1 MTKWDFYKKTER
13 KRHIYSDSFQ
23 QEVQDKL
30 ETLRVAREA
39 IAGMERIFHDSY
51 LSAEK
56 SISSREKTDDMFFYQ
71 HYDYPPFSSMY
82 EAGIE
87 QIEMTVSCKGEEI
100 YAEAMFKRS
109 PEKETCLTCQWSYI
123 EEDGNMYCSRTGN
136 LVYHDDSCFGGYEKE
151 DIT

>member
-30 ETLRVAREA
+30 ETLRAAREA

-51 LSAEK
+51 LSVERN
-56 SISSREKTDDMFFYQ
+56 ISSRKETDDMFFYQ
-71 HYDYPPFSSMY
+71 HYVYCPFSVMY

-87 QIEMTVSCKGEEI
+87 RVEMIVSCKDEEI
-100 YAEAMFKRS
+100 YAEAMFKRAS
-109 PEKETCLTCQWSYI
+109 KDPS
-123 EEDGNMYCSRTGN
+123 
-136 LVYHDDSCFGGYEKE
+136 
-151 DIT
+151 DISEQP

>member
-39 IAGMERIFHDSY
+39 IAGMESIFHDSY
-51 LSAEK
+51 LSVERN
-56 SISSREKTDDMFFYQ
+56 ISAREKTDDMFFYQ
-71 HYDYPPFSSMY
+71 RYDYPPFSIMY
-82 EAGIE
+82 GAGIE
-87 QIEMTVSCKGEEI
+87 QIEMIVSCKGEEI

-109 PEKETCLTCQWSYI
+109 PREICLTCRNSYI
-123 EEDGNMYCSRTGN
+123 EEDGDMYCSQTGDM
-136 LVYHDDSCFGGYEKE
+136 VYCDDGCFGGYEKE
-151 DIT
+151 EEA